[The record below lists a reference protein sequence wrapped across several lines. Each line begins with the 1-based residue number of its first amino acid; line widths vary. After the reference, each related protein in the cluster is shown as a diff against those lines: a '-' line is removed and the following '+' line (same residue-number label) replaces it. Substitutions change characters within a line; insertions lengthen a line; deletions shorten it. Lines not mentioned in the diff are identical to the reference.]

1 MARAQA
7 GGRAGAISGARDH
20 ARARAWRPPRRQPRR
35 GPDGG
40 GGGVEDWWVGA
51 QSRVRVIGAGDHCTL
66 PRAPSPPPPPG
77 AAGAAAGR
85 RRPAGRPQPNRAQRL
100 AARRAPRA
108 RRSPSQRGRRA
119 RARAR
124 RPAATRSTPC
134 TSHAAWRACA
144 SWSRKRARRACR
156 RGGGGGRAGGPRAR
170 VWRPRF
176 SASPGGRFFP
186 PRLTRAARPT
196 DVHRHTPLQSARH
209 MYPREIRIR

>member
-7 GGRAGAISGARDH
+7 GGRSGAISGARTH
-20 ARARAWRPPRRQPRR
+20 ARACAWRPPQRQPGR

-51 QSRVRVIGAGDHCTL
+51 QSRVRFIGAGDHCTL
-66 PRAPSPPPPPG
+66 PRAPSPPPPAC

-144 SWSRKRARRACR
+144 SWSRKRARRACVQA
-156 RGGGGGRAGGPRAR
+156 RGRGRARRRPARACVAPAFFSVSRRALFPATSRAR
-170 VWRPRF
+170 
-176 SASPGGRFFP
+176 GD
-186 PRLTRAARPT
+186 TR
-196 DVHRHTPLQSARH
+196 
-209 MYPREIRIR
+209 